1 MTSIL
6 SYVEVI
12 MAPPTELVLTSSTE
26 TVVPEVRE
34 GAEPNIVA
42 PPVGDVL

>member
-1 MTSIL
+1 MISRL
-6 SYVEVI
+6 PYEEVI
-12 MAPPTELVLTSSTE
+12 IAPPTEAVLTSSTE